1 MSPRGRRGLPGHYIE
16 VAVAMGRFDEAI
28 VLAREGLQIGVNDPW
43 IAASL
48 IAAVPA

>member
-1 MSPRGRRGLPGHYIE
+1 
-16 VAVAMGRFDEAI
+16 MGRFDEAI

-48 IAAVPA
+48 IAAVPT